1 MEQPD
6 TSAEQPSPS
15 RTEPAELAGRLR
27 AVLQQL
33 LPLIRGRSPHR
44 DLTPSRTA
52 ALAALAAHGPLR
64 IGELAARMHIALS
77 TTSRMVDLLD
87 TCGWIARRPDPAD
100 QRASLISLNDDGL
113 ALLRAVRRETTG
125 LLAERIGRLAP
136 DRQRLL
142 YDALPALE
150 EMVEWTPPPA
160 GPPSRRPVATDP
172 GTLTPRCSV
181 PAAPPEQGPHEDSRQ

>member
-1 MEQPD
+1 MEHSDAP
-6 TSAEQPSPS
+6 AGRPSPPPG
-15 RTEPAELAGRLR
+15 TEPAELAGRLR
-27 AVLQQL
+27 AVIQQL
-33 LPLIRGRSPHR
+33 LPLLRGQQRHR

-64 IGELAARMHIALS
+64 ISELAARMNIALS

-100 QRASLISLNDDGL
+100 QRASLISLSADGL

-125 LLAERIGRLAP
+125 VLRERIALLSP

-142 YDALPALE
+142 HEALPALE
-150 EMVEWTPPPA
+150 ELVEGEQPLPRGT
-160 GPPSRRPVATDP
+160 PSRPDRARESGGARGGD
-172 GTLTPRCSV
+172 GTL
-181 PAAPPEQGPHEDSRQ
+181 

>member
-1 MEQPD
+1 MPPRDGAARHLGRAVVAVPD
-6 TSAEQPSPS
+6 
-15 RTEPAELAGRLR
+15 RTGGTGRTAARGAPATAAADPRPEPAPR
-27 AVLQQL
+27 
-33 LPLIRGRSPHR
+33 PPP
-44 DLTPSRTA
+44 PSRTA

-64 IGELAARMHIALS
+64 IGELAARMHIVLS

-87 TCGWIARRPDPAD
+87 ACGWIARRPDPAD

-136 DRQRLL
+136 DRRRLL

-150 EMVEWTPPPA
+150 EMVEWAPPPA
-160 GPPSRRPVATDP
+160 GPPSRRPAATDP
-172 GTLTPRCSV
+172 
-181 PAAPPEQGPHEDSRQ
+181 AP